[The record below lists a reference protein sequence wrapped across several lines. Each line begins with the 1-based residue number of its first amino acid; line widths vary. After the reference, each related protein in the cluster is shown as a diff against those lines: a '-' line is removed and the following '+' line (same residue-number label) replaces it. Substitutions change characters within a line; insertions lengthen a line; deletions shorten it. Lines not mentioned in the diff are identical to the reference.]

1 MKWPKVVSESLC
13 SFFFFAI
20 AENYYCKMMAREV
33 YCTSSS
39 LRLICVLCLL
49 ITLSSLNLN
58 GKKLS
63 SIITNNIASSM
74 FQRIRIDKKVTNS
87 ILTAFIISCSSYPQG
102 LWSIRLVEYLP
113 DVIFT
118 GSPAYAADSADE
130 INFTT
135 TESVPQ
141 LTAAQLLKTDID
153 PKVDVLKDIL
163 FVFKLYPTYAEKKDY
178 VSIRQSLVQ

>member
-1 MKWPKVVSESLC
+1 
-13 SFFFFAI
+13 
-20 AENYYCKMMAREV
+20 
-33 YCTSSS
+33 
-39 LRLICVLCLL
+39 
-49 ITLSSLNLN
+49 
-58 GKKLS
+58 
-63 SIITNNIASSM
+63 M
-74 FQRIRIDKKVTNS
+74 FQRIRIDKKVTHS

-118 GSPAYAADSADE
+118 GSPAYAADE

>member
-1 MKWPKVVSESLC
+1 
-13 SFFFFAI
+13 
-20 AENYYCKMMAREV
+20 
-33 YCTSSS
+33 
-39 LRLICVLCLL
+39 
-49 ITLSSLNLN
+49 
-58 GKKLS
+58 
-63 SIITNNIASSM
+63 M

-87 ILTAFIISCSSYPQG
+87 ILTAFIISCSSYPQ
-102 LWSIRLVEYLP
+102 
-113 DVIFT
+113 

-178 VSIRQSLVQ
+178 VSIRQSLREEPAMNLRKTCKKLGKYLPSNVQDKFSAAYSDMIDSLNEMDVLALQRMQGSGVPADNVEDVKFSKSVSDTIGKYEKMLDTLSAI